1 MLFVYLLHDFFLLLF
16 LFVLLVPYTTVPE
29 PPLAFT
35 KRRLCVLKRALSL
48 SRFHYVGVHALQEV
62 TASHTAHAFPRA
74 TSSEDNRMH
83 FRFLVRLFLP
93 TKRFRKHGYIS
104 RGK

>member
-62 TASHTAHAFPRA
+62 TASHTAPAFPSA
-74 TSSEDNRMH
+74 TSSEDNRMR
-83 FRFLVRLFLP
+83 FRFLVRLFFFPLNEL
-93 TKRFRKHGYIS
+93 GNIYIS